1 MTSDRFEL
9 LLAIGIVLVY
19 LLDSMRLLGRREAL
33 VERLA
38 QGRWQLSFG
47 LVRLELLGRR
57 PVMPNPLRPDRLL
70 WLARWRLADANSSD
84 AGKPA
89 LPAADGWSRAMGYLC
104 LILLLVVVMLAPAML
119 LLGENLYFAV
129 AIGIGY
135 LFAIAGATLFI
146 VRAAEFGLRRW
157 PAFGMAVISVIC
169 LPCAPNLLRAAYGS
183 RTLDVELPDFGEGSA
198 GESERQ
204 GFRSRFTSVLRH
216 ESWLSSGDPEQGAKI
231 KAILRR
237 YEVES

>member
-70 WLARWRLADANSSD
+70 WLARWRLAAGSGGD
-84 AGKPA
+84 AGKVVT
-89 LPAADGWSRAMGYLC
+89 PAAGAWDRAMGYLC
-104 LILLLVVVMLAPAML
+104 QILLLVVVMLAPAML

-157 PAFGMAVISVIC
+157 PAFGMAAISVIC
-169 LPCAPNLLRAAYGS
+169 LPCAPNLLRAACGG
-183 RTLDVELPDFGEGSA
+183 RILDVELPDFGESSA
-198 GESERQ
+198 GESERR

-216 ESWLSSGDPEQGAKI
+216 ESWLSSADPEQDAKI

>member
-169 LPCAPNLLRAAYGS
+169 LPCAPNLLRAACGS
-183 RTLDVELPDFGEGSA
+183 RTLDVELPDFGERSA
-198 GESERQ
+198 GVSERE
-204 GFRSRFTSVLRH
+204 GFRKRFTSLLRH
-216 ESWLSSGDPEQGAKI
+216 ESWLSSADPEQDAKI

>member
-1 MTSDRFEL
+1 MTNDRLEL

-47 LVRLELLGRR
+47 LVRIDLLGRR
-57 PVMPNPLRPDRLL
+57 PAMPNPLRPDRML
-70 WLARWRLADANSSD
+70 WLVRWRLVAVSSGDA
-84 AGKPA
+84 AKVAP
-89 LPAADGWSRAMGYLC
+89 PAADGWARAMGYLC
-104 LILLLVVVMLAPAML
+104 LCLLLVVVVLAPAML

-129 AIGIGY
+129 AIGMGY
-135 LFAIAGATLFI
+135 LFAIAGATLFVI
-146 VRAAEFGLRRW
+146 RAAEFGLRRW
-157 PAFGMAVISVIC
+157 AAFGMSLISVIC
-169 LPCAPNLLRAAYGS
+169 LPCAPNLLRAACGG
-183 RTLDVELPDFGEGSA
+183 RILDVELPEFGEGSA
-198 GESERQ
+198 GESERK

-216 ESWLSSGDPEQGAKI
+216 ESWLSSADPQQSAEI
-231 KAILRR
+231 NAILRR

>member
-157 PAFGMAVISVIC
+157 PAFGMAAISVIC
-169 LPCAPNLLRAAYGS
+169 LPCAPNLLRAACGG
-183 RTLDVELPDFGEGSA
+183 RILDVELPDFGESSA
-198 GESERQ
+198 GESERR

-216 ESWLSSGDPEQGAKI
+216 ESWLSSADPEQDAKI